1 MKLANPCGGEP
12 RKTLLLSL
20 PFGWLSMNPQDPSS
34 EDKAPLWMEIFNG
47 QVVFKNGD
55 EKEIQPNVR
64 MPVAFPKSQIPA
76 GPTTVLTIEVTYSII
91 CMFLNLHTS
100 RAMALSMQ

>member
-1 MKLANPCGGEP
+1 
-12 RKTLLLSL
+12 
-20 PFGWLSMNPQDPSS
+20 MNPQDPSS

-76 GPTTVLTIEVTYSII
+76 GPTTVLTIEVTYSDVFDYMHVSEFTYFESNGTFNAIAG
-91 CMFLNLHTS
+91 MKYNRS
-100 RAMALSMQ
+100 KSEKAARGSGMDP